1 MKLPTM
7 PKSVNKVVN
16 RFGSAL
22 QITTLNQFLIV
33 LLALFVLRRTI
44 TLYTAMDLIVL
55 IVLIIIGKTLNLTII
70 LSFSWAIIIA
80 GLYILIVKPTY
91 IKVKS
96 KEGFDDMTEPIK
108 PKPTKTKGPKRN
120 RPSKKATN
128 TKGEQIT
135 MDFETEENK
144 ETFQLDKDRTEKN
157 ILKTLDKKEIKGL
170 TSDTQELINTQ
181 KQLMELLN
189 QMGPA
194 LKDGKEILST
204 FQNYFGNDSD
214 LNIRGSK

>member
-1 MKLPTM
+1 
-7 PKSVNKVVN
+7 
-16 RFGSAL
+16 
-22 QITTLNQFLIV
+22 
-33 LLALFVLRRTI
+33 
-44 TLYTAMDLIVL
+44 
-55 IVLIIIGKTLNLTII
+55 
-70 LSFSWAIIIA
+70 
-80 GLYILIVKPTY
+80 
-91 IKVKS
+91 
-96 KEGFDDMTEPIK
+96 MTEPIK

-170 TSDTQELINTQ
+170 TTDTQELINTQ